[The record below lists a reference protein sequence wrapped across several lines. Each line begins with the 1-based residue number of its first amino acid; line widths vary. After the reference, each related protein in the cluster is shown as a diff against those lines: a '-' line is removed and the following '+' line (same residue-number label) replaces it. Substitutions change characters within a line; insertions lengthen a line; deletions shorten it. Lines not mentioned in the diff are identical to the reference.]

1 MRYNVGNDLSV
12 QGVRYLILGS
22 ILYKDNA
29 HGDEWEEYRL
39 RNHDDRS
46 ESWLSIDMGNQE
58 YEMSFMIGASK
69 APDGFKLVDSG
80 TQVVR
85 GRAGNVDVDMG
96 ETAQYETWED
106 ASGEHTYSVERWSDE
121 VEYSRGM
128 YVALDDI
135 KDLGP
140 SPDAKKV
147 KSSSSGVGGLIIAM
161 LVAVAI
167 GMSALFFGGEG
178 NNTDVA
184 KLLNVSGEYVL
195 VKEASTSNDVL
206 VYATAKSVDDA
217 SKDIIN
223 KLEGEVQS
231 VKEDEDGTTVALLT
245 GNEYILVYEDV
256 GKDDFDDG
264 DDTQA
269 SSEEQTKA
277 PNTGETK
284 TEAEAQDEDGE
295 EASAAEDTATSND
308 VSAQS
313 VSELISNA
321 ASRTLVQV
329 TSRRHA
335 YTTDKR
341 PYHSRYLTYR
351 WYRTFYRAVA
361 YEADTKSYSK
371 DESSYSNYNGETSV
385 DSTSTSAYE
394 TYARSIRQQSADAKK
409 TSGGGTSSGK

>member
-1 MRYNVGNDLSV
+1 MRYNVGNDLSI

-22 ILYKDNA
+22 ILYRDNA
-29 HGDEWEEYRL
+29 QGDEWEEYRL

-58 YEMSFMIGASK
+58 FEMSFMVGTSK

-85 GRAGNVDVDMG
+85 GRAGSVDVDMG

-140 SPDAKKV
+140 SPDAKKA
-147 KSSSSGVGGLIIAM
+147 KSSSSGGFGFIIGV
-161 LVAVAI
+161 LVAAAI
-167 GMSALFFGGEG
+167 GLSALFVGGGG

-184 KLLNVSGEYVL
+184 KLLRGSGEYTL
-195 VKEASTSNDVL
+195 VEEASDGSEDVV
-206 VYATAKSVDDA
+206 VYATTKSVDAA

-231 VKEDEDGTTVALLT
+231 VKEDEEGTTVALLT
-245 GNEYILVYEDV
+245 NNEYILVYEDA
-256 GKDDFDDG
+256 GKDDLDDG
-264 DDTQA
+264 DDVQVTN
-269 SSEEQTKA
+269 EEQAKT
-277 PNTGETK
+277 PNTG
-284 TEAEAQDEDGE
+284 EAEAQDENDE
-295 EASAAEDTATSND
+295 ESAAKDTVTSND
-308 VSAQS
+308 ASAQS
-313 VSELISNA
+313 SLA
-321 ASRTLVQV
+321 ASSETGRTLVQV

-341 PYHSRYLTYR
+341 PYHSRYRSYR

-361 YEADTKSYSK
+361 FAADTKSYSN